1 MKMLSTLW
9 NRFEEG
15 FIVLLLTIMTLVTFI
30 YVLLNN
36 FYAVFYYFG
45 GIFESSASVSDFFY
59 GTGDLILDM
68 AQAMTWSNALT
79 KALFAWLIFFGIS
92 YGVRIG
98 GHIGVDA
105 LVKLT
110 RAPIQRLLGLI
121 ACLACLGYAAL
132 ITYGSFEWIS
142 TLLQAQIGADD
153 LGQYGIKQ
161 WHIGMIVPFGFAMVF
176 IRYLEILYRILR
188 HGQIGL
194 GLADE
199 AADAAKLSATT
210 TGQAS

>member
-36 FYAVFYYFG
+36 LYAVFYYFG
-45 GIFESSASVSDFFY
+45 GIFESSTSVSDFFY
-59 GTGDLILDM
+59 GIGDFILDM